1 MSVSEPHQWSSVGN
15 TLSTL
20 YVSVSIPHM
29 LHLWLICTGG
39 YDYMHTFSRLTPLD
53 VVRSSLQMGDTRTA
67 TVTDGVVDTC
77 FRVTYNPNRRFLWA
91 KVLPFR
97 AHLFGKLFSVFIAGE
112 NISCSPID
120 GILVALQPVCDENG
134 QCENTVP
141 CIARKAAQKARLL
154 VCEYQCKTI
163 VNWNFVAVYINH
175 LGSIPI
181 GDLEICEIWFST
193 WCNLWVIR
201 FVHNLCPS
209 TPNKRTVDT

>member
-1 MSVSEPHQWSSVGN
+1 MSVSEPNQWWSGGN
-15 TLSTL
+15 TLSNL
-20 YVSVSIPHM
+20 QVSVPISHI
-29 LHLWLICTGG
+29 LHLWSICTGG
-39 YDYMHTFSRLTPLD
+39 YNYVQLFSRL
-53 VVRSSLQMGDTRTA
+53 SSLDIVRGSQLVDAKTTMM
-67 TVTDGVVDTC
+67 TDGVMDTC

-97 AHLFGKLFSVFIAGE
+97 AHLFGKLFSVLIAGE

-141 CIARKAAQKARLL
+141 CIARKASQRARLL

-181 GDLEICEIWFST
+181 GDLEICEIWLST

-201 FVHNLCPS
+201 FVHNLCTG